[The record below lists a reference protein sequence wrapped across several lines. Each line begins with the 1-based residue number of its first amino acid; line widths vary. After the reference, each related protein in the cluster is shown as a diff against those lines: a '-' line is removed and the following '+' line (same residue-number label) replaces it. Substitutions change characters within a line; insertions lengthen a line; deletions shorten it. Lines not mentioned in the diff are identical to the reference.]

1 MILSDSDS
9 DSDADNT
16 DSDSDSD
23 SDENH
28 NNHST
33 TGIGKPICLVN
44 PVRDSSFIGFTG
56 IPCPELIGELPKPD
70 LLTDCEKE
78 ITRTTKKKC

>member
-1 MILSDSDS
+1 MEKEGVHALREDPTKFFVFANTDTNAN

-16 DSDSDSD
+16 DT
-23 SDENH
+23 DENH

-33 TGIGKPICLVN
+33 TGIGKPIRLVN

-56 IPCPELIGELPKPD
+56 IPCPELIG
-70 LLTDCEKE
+70 
-78 ITRTTKKKC
+78 